1 MQQTVRTK
9 TLISKGGKI
18 SIKGLPFRAGESVE
32 VTIRRRKKSTRT
44 VKYPM
49 RGKMLVYH
57 EPFKSVA
64 ASDWEAAR

>member
-32 VTIRRRKKSTRT
+32 VTIRRGKKSTRMA
-44 VKYPM
+44 KYPL
-49 RGKMLVYH
+49 RGKMLVYR

-64 ASDWEAAR
+64 VSDWEATR